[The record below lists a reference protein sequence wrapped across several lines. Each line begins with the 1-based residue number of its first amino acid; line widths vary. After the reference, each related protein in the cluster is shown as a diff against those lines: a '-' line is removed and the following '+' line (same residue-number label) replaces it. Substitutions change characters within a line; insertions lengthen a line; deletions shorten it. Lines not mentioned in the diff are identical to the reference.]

1 MCPMEIC
8 IRWTFSRKLVLHY
21 VLAFYTIAHYHLA
34 LAIFTSGT
42 ANMDAW
48 VFGTPAYWHMNALL
62 LEIGSW
68 AFQHFGTAILGKIL
82 NFTTSNPPLP
92 SCGWLCVLIRW
103 FHSAVIHFIVV
114 LSIGCLLDIFASHP
128 YLWKHKLADKL
139 VPIFCQV
146 KSLDPD
152 RRLSLS
158 LWGMPPLKSK
168 DLVRNRNIHIANPR
182 FCKAQRI

>member
-1 MCPMEIC
+1 MHKMNLFTQICAALCPGILYNS
-8 IRWTFSRKLVLHY
+8 TLPLGTLQFSHLGPQTWMLRY
-21 VLAFYTIAHYHLA
+21 LA
-34 LAIFTSGT
+34 LQL
-42 ANMDAW
+42 
-48 VFGTPAYWHMNALL
+48 WHMNALL

-82 NFTTSNPPLP
+82 NFTTSNPPPLP

-103 FHSAVIHFIVV
+103 FHSAVIHIIVV

-128 YLWKHKLADKL
+128 YLWNHKLADKL
-139 VPIFCQV
+139 VPIFLSSQ
-146 KSLDPD
+146 KSRPWPKT
-152 RRLSLS
+152 LSLS

-168 DLVRNRNIHIANPR
+168 DLVRNRNIHIANPQ